1 MLDSEA
7 GIKFRGTLSEKLA
20 EPEFE
25 LKAAR
30 KMNTHRG

>member
-7 GIKFRGTLSEKLA
+7 GMKFRGTLSEKLA

-25 LKAAR
+25 LKAANGR
-30 KMNTHRG
+30 WRS